1 MVIKTM
7 NKMMKRYFQL
17 KRPAIRFLGALL
29 FIIGSLPTAASAA
42 QAVATVSKNIVG
54 VNEVFQLVVSV
65 DANINTNSLDL
76 SPLATYFTYGRPS
89 VSSINSFNNGV
100 VSRNTEWKVAIAT
113 KAIGEFTIPSF
124 RIGSSTT
131 EPITIT
137 SLKSSN
143 ASPAAKST
151 EPDIKVDA
159 EIDKRQLYVGESL
172 RYRVQIRIGEQ
183 MDQAALVAPL
193 GDGLDIVQDGD
204 DRQAETVL
212 NGRRYIVI
220 TRYYQISATKAGTIT
235 LEGAQFKG
243 SVVKGSRGFGSTL
256 SVPVDKKTKDITL
269 NIKGKPDDYQG
280 LWLPTPELKIEQQW
294 QPQQGSSQLNNIHVG
309 EPITRVI
316 TLHIKNTAQ
325 SSMPNLALTYPSSV
339 RMYDEKPVYS
349 SNNGFTSMTV
359 KQVIIPRKD
368 GSLVLPELS
377 INWWNTITGTQE
389 TSKVD
394 GLSLTVLPGDNTNTV
409 STPMVPA
416 LPDSQPTAEAKPT
429 EITVVTDSG
438 WWPWLTATFASLWVI
453 TLLLWLRARKNVA
466 PAVNASAKNTA
477 ISSDNYHRLVQAVTV
492 NDALKV
498 QTYYQQWAKHS
509 LPNDLITKMDQEV
522 ANMMAAIYSKHNQEG
537 DSGTVW
543 NNTIL
548 LSLLQKARNHSAQ
561 SLQSSAL
568 EDLIPTKS

>member
-17 KRPAIRFLGALL
+17 KRPTTSLLGALL

-42 QAVATVSKNIVG
+42 QAVATVSKNIVA

-76 SPLATYFTYGRPS
+76 SALEKDFSYGRPN
-89 VSSINSFNNGV
+89 VSSMNSLNNGV
-100 VSRNTEWKVAIAT
+100 VSRNTEWKVAIAS

-143 ASPAAKST
+143 ANTAAKST
-151 EPDIKVDA
+151 EPDIKVDT
-159 EIDKRQLYVGESL
+159 EIDKSQLYVGESL

-183 MDQAALVAPL
+183 MDQAALVAPF

-256 SVPVDKKTKDITL
+256 SVPVDKKAKDITL

-349 SNNGFTSMTV
+349 SNNGFTSMKV

-377 INWWNTITGTQE
+377 INWWNTLTGTQE

-394 GLSLTVLPGDNTNTV
+394 GLALTILPGDNANTV
-409 STPMVPA
+409 STPMVPT
-416 LPDSQPTAEAKPT
+416 LPDSQPTAEVKPT
-429 EITVVTDSG
+429 EIAVVTDSG
-438 WWPWLTATFASLWVI
+438 WWPWLTATFATLWVI
-453 TLLLWLRARKNVA
+453 TLLLWLRARNIVA
-466 PAVNASAKNTA
+466 PVANASPKNTV
-477 ISSDNYHRLVQAVTV
+477 ITSDSYRRLVQAVTA
-492 NDALKV
+492 NNALKV

-509 LPNDLITKMDQEV
+509 LPDDLITQMDQEV
-522 ANMMAAIYSKHNQEG
+522 ANMMAAIYSKRSQEG
-537 DSGTVW
+537 NNSAVW
-543 NNTIL
+543 SNATL
-548 LSLLQKARNHSAQ
+548 LSLLQQARNHSAQ
-561 SLQSSAL
+561 SSQSSAL
-568 EDLIPTKS
+568 EELVPTKP